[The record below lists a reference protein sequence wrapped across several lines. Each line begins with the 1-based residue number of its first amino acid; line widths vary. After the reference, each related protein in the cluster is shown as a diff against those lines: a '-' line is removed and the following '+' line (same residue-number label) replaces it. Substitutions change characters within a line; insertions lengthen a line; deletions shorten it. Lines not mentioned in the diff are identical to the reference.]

1 MHDKYDMQMDVGD
14 DEPTLIINPKCKER
28 LGISNDGEGL
38 QMHYCYAYRMLIQLI
53 NHEIL

>member
-1 MHDKYDMQMDVGD
+1 VEMDGGD

-28 LGISNDGEGL
+28 LAISNDGEGL
-38 QMHYCYAYRMLIQLI
+38 QMHNRCAYHMLIQST